1 VAAAPVVTVRLE
13 GTLVA
18 AAGLRAAGARV
29 VAALRAAGR
38 AAVDFFAAAAVP
50 AVSFFAADGRLAA
63 VGRKAAVAPRAPVG
77 TRRARTQVPA
87 AEAAALRLQ
96 QVVRD
101 ALDDLKAR
109 DVTEIDVKGK
119 SSVTDLLVIASG
131 TSSRHVKSI
140 ADEVIRKAKQAGM
153 PPIGVEGQRE
163 AEWVL
168 VDLGDIVVHV
178 MQPRTRDFYGLER
191 MWGLGG
197 DDEAEVEAA
206 VATLAG

>member
-1 VAAAPVVTVRLE
+1 MPSKRTVTTSGAATKKAIAP
-13 GTLVA
+13 
-18 AAGLRAAGARV
+18 
-29 VAALRAAGR
+29 
-38 AAVDFFAAAAVP
+38 
-50 AVSFFAADGRLAA
+50 SKAA
-63 VGRKAAVAPRAPVG
+63 VGRKAAVARKAPAG
-77 TRRARTQVPA
+77 TRRGRAHPPA
-87 AEAAALRLQ
+87 ADAAALRLQ
-96 QVVRD
+96 QVVRE

-109 DVTEIDVKGK
+109 DITEIDVKGK

-140 ADEVIRKAKQAGM
+140 SDEVIRKAKQAGM

-197 DDEAEVEAA
+197 DDEAEAEVA